1 MLFQTNGKYLDIT
14 FAAQVPHKDEA
25 CFFAPC
31 FSNHEAFRIWYP
43 WYPWY
48 PVSSGRHLQDLL
60 NNASSVIAE
69 ACEVSEYF
77 ASSNHRQ
84 ILFQTSH
91 VLGAGSPPSVF
102 DFHMDLL
109 VEGLE
114 NRVLFQC
121 RGICG
126 NMGQPRI
133 LRPSFEFLCQFPLI
147 TSFLSHL
154 REVEGH
160 VLFRFVVS
168 GSGSARSSTKEVV
181 AGSFR

>member
-1 MLFQTNGKYLDIT
+1 M
-14 FAAQVPHKDEA
+14 
-25 CFFAPC
+25 
-31 FSNHEAFRIWYP
+31 
-43 WYPWY
+43 
-48 PVSSGRHLQDLL
+48 
-60 NNASSVIAE
+60 
-69 ACEVSEYF
+69 SEYF

-91 VLGAGSPPSVF
+91 VLGAGSSPSVF

-133 LRPSFEFLCQFPLI
+133 LRPSFAFLCQFPLI